1 MSPRRR
7 RPNRPYRRPKRKRS
21 PSVAVQE
28 RVGLAP
34 GSEVDLPEQVLVQDL
49 VNRLNLSE
57 IDVVKQLIRNGVM
70 ANLTQVIDYDTAAL
84 VVSDFGYQPAR
95 APEPAAE
102 DLSAHVVLDEEDE
115 DLEERPPVV
124 TILGHVDHGK
134 TTLLD
139 AIRKADVAGGEA
151 GGITQHIG
159 AYQVEVNGRLITF
172 LDTPGHEAF
181 TAMRARGAQVTDIA
195 VLIIAADDGV
205 MPQTIEAI
213 DHAKAAGVPIV
224 VAITKTDLPTANPDR
239 PKTQLM
245 QREIVIEE
253 YGGETVAVPVSGK
266 TGDGIPDLLENI
278 LLVADLQELKANPS
292 RLAQGVVIEAHVDH
306 ARGPVATVL
315 VQNGILRLGD
325 PILAGHVTGRVRAL
339 VDDRGERI
347 DEAPP
352 SKPVEV
358 LGLGELAQAGDLFEA
373 FASDKAAKEAA
384 EQRRSNA
391 GADFTSKGS
400 ITEDIYAEGDTQV
413 RELPIIIKTDV
424 QGSVEAL
431 RSSLDRLSHDQT
443 KIRILHAAAGS
454 INESDVLL
462 AAASRAMI
470 VGFNTRVE
478 PGARTTAGE
487 SGVQIGLYTIIYEV
501 IDDVRKALEGIL
513 EPIIREVVDGH
524 AEVRQVFVIGR
535 RARVAGCYV
544 RDGKALRN
552 AMCRVNRG
560 GQLVV
565 EAPVQTLR
573 RFKDDAREVASG
585 LECGVSVE
593 GMTSFQEGDV
603 IEFYHQERTAAV

>member
-28 RVGLAP
+28 RVGLPP
-34 GSEVDLPEQVLVQDL
+34 GSEVELPEQVLVQDL

-70 ANLTQVIDYDTAAL
+70 ANLTQVIDFETAAL
-84 VVSDFGYQPAR
+84 VVSDFGYQPSH

-102 DLSAHVVLDEEDE
+102 DLSAHVVLDEEE
-115 DLEERPPVV
+115 GDLEERPPVV

-159 AYQVEVNGRLITF
+159 AYQVDADGRLITF

-195 VLIIAADDGV
+195 ILIIAADDGV

-213 DHAKAAGVPIV
+213 DHAKAAGVPII

-245 QREIVIEE
+245 EREIVIEE
-253 YGGETVAVPVSGK
+253 YGGETVAVAVSGK

-278 LLVADLQELKANPS
+278 LLVAELQELKANPN
-292 RLAQGVVIEAHVDH
+292 RLAQGVVIEAHVDR

-315 VQNGILRLGD
+315 VQNGVLRVGD
-325 PILAGHVTGRVRAL
+325 PILAGQVSGRVRAL
-339 VDDRGERI
+339 MDDRGERI

-358 LGLGELAQAGDLFEA
+358 LGLGDLVQAGDLVEA
-373 FASDKAAKEAA
+373 FATDKEAKDAA
-384 EQRRSNA
+384 EKRRADA
-391 GADFTSKGS
+391 GADFISKGS
-400 ITEDIYAEGDTQV
+400 ITEEIYAEGDTQV
-413 RELPIIIKTDV
+413 RELPVIIKTDV

-431 RSSLDRLSHDQT
+431 RTSLDRLSQEQT

-462 AAASRAMI
+462 AAASEAMI

-478 PGARTTAGE
+478 PGARTAADE

-513 EPIIREVVDGH
+513 EPVISEVVDGH

-544 RDGKALRN
+544 TDGKALRN
-552 AMCRVNRG
+552 AMARVSRNG
-560 GQLVV
+560 DLVI

-573 RFKDDAREVASG
+573 RFKDDAREVNAG

-593 GMTSFQEGDV
+593 GMTSFEEGDV

>member
-245 QREIVIEE
+245 QREIVVEE

-292 RLAQGVVIEAHVDH
+292 RLAQGVVIEAHVDR

-339 VDDRGERI
+339 VDDHGERI

-535 RARVAGCYV
+535 RARVAGW
-544 RDGKALRN
+544 LR
-552 AMCRVNRG
+552 
-560 GQLVV
+560 
-565 EAPVQTLR
+565 
-573 RFKDDAREVASG
+573 
-585 LECGVSVE
+585 
-593 GMTSFQEGDV
+593 
-603 IEFYHQERTAAV
+603 

>member
-28 RVGLAP
+28 RVGLPP
-34 GSEVDLPEQVLVQDL
+34 GSEVELPEQVLVQDL

-70 ANLTQVIDYDTAAL
+70 ANLTQVIDFETAAL
-84 VVSDFGYQPAR
+84 VVSDFGYQPSH

-102 DLSAHVVLDEEDE
+102 DLSAHVVLDEEE
-115 DLEERPPVV
+115 GELEERPPVV

-159 AYQVEVNGRLITF
+159 AYQVDVDGRLITF

-195 VLIIAADDGV
+195 ILIIAADDGV

-213 DHAKAAGVPIV
+213 DHAKAAGVPII

-245 QREIVIEE
+245 EREIVIEE
-253 YGGETVAVPVSGK
+253 YGGETVAVAVSGK

-278 LLVADLQELKANPS
+278 LLVAELQELKANPD
-292 RLAQGVVIEAHVDH
+292 RLAQGVVIEAHVDR

-315 VQNGILRLGD
+315 VQNGVLRVGD
-325 PILAGHVTGRVRAL
+325 PILAGQVAGRVRAL

-358 LGLGELAQAGDLFEA
+358 LGLGDLVQAGDLVEA
-373 FASDKAAKEAA
+373 FATDKAAKDAA
-384 EQRRSNA
+384 EQRRADA
-391 GADFTSKGS
+391 GADFISKGS
-400 ITEDIYAEGDTQV
+400 ITEEIYAEGDTQV
-413 RELPIIIKTDV
+413 RELPVIIKTDV

-431 RSSLDRLSHDQT
+431 RTSLDRLSHDQT

-462 AAASRAMI
+462 AAASEAMI

-478 PGARTTAGE
+478 PGARTAADE

-513 EPIIREVVDGH
+513 EPVISEVVDGH

-544 RDGKALRN
+544 TDGKALRN
-552 AMCRVNRG
+552 AMARVNRNG
-560 GQLVV
+560 ELVI

-573 RFKDDAREVASG
+573 RFKDDAREVTAG

-593 GMTSFQEGDV
+593 GMTSFEEGDV